1 MRGERIMNI
10 QALVV
15 NPGEKGKEIRE
26 RLQKL
31 GVQCDAVFCHEEDLE
46 QRLDYADREQYRY
59 LYHGLAEVLAN
70 PHRLS
75 YQIVIAGSSQSEGYC
90 DEIVRQ
96 LGLTG
101 VVMTSVETVKSYS
114 HYRHIVSFR

>member
-1 MRGERIMNI
+1 MNI
-10 QALVV
+10 QALVI
-15 NPGEKGKEIRE
+15 NPGERGKETRE

-31 GVQCDAVFCHEEDLE
+31 GVQCDAVFCQQQDNE
-46 QRLDYADREQYRY
+46 QLLDYEDKAQYRY
-59 LYHGLAEVLAN
+59 LYHGLSEVLAN

-75 YQIVIAGSSQSEGYC
+75 YQVVIAGSPQSEAYC
-90 DEIVRQ
+90 DEIVKQ